1 MRGCGRMS
9 TKAATEDVDVKI
21 LLSAVYQRLN
31 QLAQDMGLIR
41 MAILKEGTT
50 GPSPGAFSA
59 FGGAWRGIEISEQD
73 IQEARFSV
81 PGDL

>member
-1 MRGCGRMS
+1 MS

-21 LLSAVYQRLN
+21 LLGALYTRLN

-41 MAILKEGTT
+41 MAILKEGTM
-50 GPSPGAFSA
+50 GPSPGALSA
-59 FGGAWRGIEISEQD
+59 LGGAWKGVEISDQD
-73 IQEARFSV
+73 IEAARVSL